1 MDWSIILASFITLI
15 GTILTAW
22 ISKIYINKKA
32 QVICPIQYDTS
43 SSENVY
49 VSLDY
54 LMEESQSDRVY
65 IMQFHN
71 GGHYVSGRSQQ
82 KFSCSHEVCS
92 SGITKECEISQ
103 NHLVSNY
110 SLYINSLL
118 KDDSFCYVNIDD
130 IKDKSFKNV
139 LNATG
144 VKAIYNVPLKTLEGK
159 LIGVLGID
167 YVKSP
172 PSKQIYEKFEKI
184 KNEKDLKEFMRRQA
198 RLIAGYLI

>member
-1 MDWSIILASFITLI
+1 MDWSVVLASIITLV
-15 GTILTAW
+15 GTVFTAW
-22 ISKIYINKKA
+22 ISKMYINKRNIA
-32 QVICPIQYDTS
+32 SCPIQFDTN

-54 LMEESQSDRVY
+54 LIKESKSDRVY

-82 KFSCSHEVCS
+82 KFSCTHEVCS
-92 SGITKECEISQ
+92 SGISKECEISQ

-118 KDDSFCYVNIDD
+118 KENCFSYVDIEN
-130 IKDKSFKNV
+130 IKDKSFKNI

-144 VKAIYNVPLKTLEGK
+144 VKSIYNVPLKTLEGK

-172 PSKQIYEKFEKI
+172 PEKEIFENFEKI
-184 KNEKDLKEFMRRQA
+184 KSDKELKEFMRRQA